1 MKALYLDG
9 RSGADVSLDGPALRV
24 RTPGR
29 ADGRYPLAR
38 LSRIVMCGAVRFQP
52 QALLACLH
60 CAVPI
65 AVLDNQGRFVRL
77 SFFSAS
83 AHGLARHLGELLG
96 VPRYRHRYEAWLKSA
111 EDSEMR
117 RAARQM
123 GLSGH
128 FLQPRALWQQLCRT
142 QTALAGRR
150 IGHVYRMLRGLAMA
164 HVATCFAQ
172 LGMPRDPEAWSPQE
186 WRILKDFVSLLEWR
200 HPALV
205 GKLIAQGEVI
215 DRRTVAHLFEAES
228 LEREQRIGAWRQA
241 LLLAMLGITVAAE
254 SGSWPGIPTA
264 RGVCLPEEFRR
275 SVPVRASAPWPQT
288 RSCTEQPRIFGNPT
302 RITSSVQSFR
312 AKGRFILHES
322 L

>member
-9 RSGADVSLDGPALRV
+9 RSGADVFLDGPALRV

-38 LSRIVMCGAVRFQP
+38 LSRIVMCGAVCLRP

-83 AHGLARHLGELLG
+83 AHGLARHLGELLR
-96 VPRYRHRYEAWLKSA
+96 VPRYRHRYEAWRQVV

-117 RAARQM
+117 RVALQM

-128 FLQPRALWQQLCRT
+128 SLQPRALWQKLCRA
-142 QTALAGRR
+142 QTALAGTR
-150 IGHVYRMLRGLAMA
+150 IGHVYRTLRGLAMA

-172 LGMPRDPEAWSPQE
+172 LGMPRDPEAWSPEE

-205 GKLIAQGEVI
+205 GKLIARGEAI
-215 DRRTVAHLFEAES
+215 DRRTVAHLFEAGS
-228 LEREQRIGAWRQA
+228 LEREQHIDAWRQA
-241 LLLAMLGITVAAE
+241 LLLAMLGITVAADPGPW
-254 SGSWPGIPTA
+254 SGIPTA

-275 SVPVRASAPWPQT
+275 SVPVRGSAPWPQT
-288 RSCTEQPRIFGNPT
+288 RSCTVQPRISGNPT

-312 AKGRFILHES
+312 ARERFSIHES
-322 L
+322 F